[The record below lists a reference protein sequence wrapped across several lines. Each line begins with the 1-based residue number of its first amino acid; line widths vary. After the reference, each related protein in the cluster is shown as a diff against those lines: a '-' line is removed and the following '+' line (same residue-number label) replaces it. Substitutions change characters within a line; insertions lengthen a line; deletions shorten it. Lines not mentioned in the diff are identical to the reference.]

1 MNFENLDVVI
11 TGGTGALGS
20 AVVERLLTAGATC
33 HIPNH
38 HAGEL
43 ERFPHADHAKV
54 HIETNVDLT
63 DEASVAAFYDSMP
76 SLWASINIAGGFAM
90 APLAETSQ
98 ADAMNMLT
106 MNTLTSFLSCRE
118 AVKAMRARPA
128 ASDGV
133 TGGRIVNIAARP
145 GVEPRT
151 GGGMAA
157 YAASKAAVA
166 ALTEALAQELAP
178 EGIWVNAIA
187 PSIIDTP
194 ANRSA
199 MPKADHDKWP
209 KPAEIAETI
218 AFLSAPENRTTRG
231 AIVSVYGKS

>member
-1 MNFENLDVVI
+1 MNFENLDVAI
-11 TGGTGALGS
+11 TGGTGALGT
-20 AVVERLLTAGATC
+20 AVAERLVAAGATC

-38 HAGEL
+38 KAVEL
-43 ERFPHADHAKV
+43 ERFPLADHAKV
-54 HIETNVDLT
+54 HIETGVDLT
-63 DEASVAAFYDSMP
+63 DEASVAAFYDSVP

-98 ADAMNMLT
+98 ADAMDMLT
-106 MNTLTSFLSCRE
+106 MNTMTCFLSCRE

-128 ASDGV
+128 TSGAAA
-133 TGGRIVNIAARP
+133 GGRIVNVAARP

-166 ALTEALAQELAP
+166 ALTEALAEELAP

-187 PSIIDTP
+187 PSIIDTA
-194 ANRSA
+194 ANREA
-199 MPKADHDKWP
+199 MPKAPHDKWP
-209 KPAEIAETI
+209 TPADIAETI
-218 AFLSAPENRTTRG
+218 AFLSSPQNGTTRG
-231 AIVSVYGKS
+231 AIVAVYGKS